1 MAKLTAAQIKVQT
14 KKILEA
20 IEKEKR
26 RVEGQKN
33 LNFAALEPKDIERKL
48 KRAKSPM
55 IVFES
60 WTNQAQ
66 PGGTIDYDVT
76 IWNPDPS
83 PAVQLN
89 AHVWVGSGNVD
100 PVLGTFLLNVD
111 TRFPR
116 LTEPNWAGVS
126 VNPSSQQTISFVL
139 QVPMGVETTNYLGNT
154 CLMQVSRQLD
164 VGVYLERAAWI
175 FTVY

>member
-20 IEKEKR
+20 IENEKR

-48 KRAKSPM
+48 KRVKSPM
-55 IVFES
+55 AIAES
-60 WTNQAQ
+60 WTSMAQ

-76 IWNPDPS
+76 IWNPDPY
-83 PAVQLN
+83 PTYLN
-89 AHVWVGSGNVD
+89 AHIWVGSGNVD
-100 PVLGTFLLNVD
+100 PVVGTFLLNVD

-116 LTEPNWAGVS
+116 LIEPGWGGV
-126 VNPSSQQTISFVL
+126 VINPSSQHTISFVL
-139 QVPMGVETTNYLGNT
+139 QVPPGVEKTNYLGNT
-154 CLMQVSRQLD
+154 CLMQVSIID
-164 VGVYLERAAWI
+164 VGVVFERLGWI
-175 FTVY
+175 FNVY